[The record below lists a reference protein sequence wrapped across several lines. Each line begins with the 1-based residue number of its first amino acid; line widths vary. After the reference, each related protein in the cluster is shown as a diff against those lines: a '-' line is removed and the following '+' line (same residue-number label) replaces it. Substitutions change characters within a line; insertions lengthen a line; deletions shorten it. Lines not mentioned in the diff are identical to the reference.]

1 MNGAWSG
8 RVDGEFSLSQS
19 IKGDSALLNLSTGT
33 ILSLVLPLVAL
44 ELILIIVA
52 LVDLVRREPGRVNGS
67 KTVWVL
73 IIVLIATIGPICYF
87 ILGRKE

>member
-1 MNGAWSG
+1 MH
-8 RVDGEFSLSQS
+8 
-19 IKGDSALLNLSTGT
+19 INLSTGA
-33 ILSLVLPLVAL
+33 ILSLVLPLAAL

-52 LVDLVRREPGRVNGS
+52 LIDLIRREPARVNGN
-67 KTVWVL
+67 KVVWAL